1 MDFVIRTSWVKR
13 MLVGLGEVRNDRI
26 ADEIE
31 RMVDY
36 TSNTLFRK
44 MDHDI
49 ISVGFEIDNELGVD
63 GFCTQDD
70 EFDYTI
76 QLHSD
81 LRGEELHRT
90 IIHELVHVWQ
100 YVVGYLEQE
109 HVDGLGPRMIW
120 MGEDLTSEDY
130 NNRPWEKQAHEI
142 EDELY
147 RKYVK
152 VA

>member
-76 QLHSD
+76 QLNSK

-109 HVDGLGPRMIW
+109 HIDGLGPRMIW
-120 MGEDLTSEDY
+120 MGEDMTSVEY
-130 NNRPWEKQAHEI
+130 NDRPWEKQAHDI
-142 EDELY
+142 ENRLFN
-147 RKYVK
+147 KFISK
-152 VA
+152 